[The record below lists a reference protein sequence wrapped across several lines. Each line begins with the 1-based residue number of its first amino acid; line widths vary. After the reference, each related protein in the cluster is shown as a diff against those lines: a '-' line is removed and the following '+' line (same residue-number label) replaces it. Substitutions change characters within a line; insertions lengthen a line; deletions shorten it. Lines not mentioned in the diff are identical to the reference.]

1 MPTLPVLTESMRK
14 VLQQAQVEA
23 RHLNQEFVST
33 EHLLLAL
40 LHSEHSDVSRV
51 LRSRH
56 VDTELL
62 RTQISE
68 FLPFS
73 ESAPKVSGDLPLSPK
88 AQRLINSAVV
98 KSRALRE
105 PKLCT
110 RVFMQTLLD
119 EGNPLL
125 EGAIR
130 AAGTTVNDLREAL
143 SERSKHPEE

>member
-1 MPTLPVLTESMRK
+1 MPNLPVLTETMQK

-33 EHLLLAL
+33 EHVLLAL

-51 LRSRH
+51 LRGLN
-56 VDTELL
+56 VDVELM

-73 ESAPKVSGDLPLSPK
+73 ETSPRVSGDLPLSPK

-98 KSRALRE
+98 KSRSLRE

-110 RVFMQTLLD
+110 RVLLLALLD

-125 EGAIR
+125 NGALESEGVTR
-130 AAGTTVNDLREAL
+130 ASLLAALGEKPKVPEA
-143 SERSKHPEE
+143 